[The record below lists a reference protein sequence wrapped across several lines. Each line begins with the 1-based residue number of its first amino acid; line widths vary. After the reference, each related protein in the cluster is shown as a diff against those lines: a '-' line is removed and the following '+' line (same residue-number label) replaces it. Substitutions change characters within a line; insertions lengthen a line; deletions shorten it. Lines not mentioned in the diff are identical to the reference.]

1 MNDIDEVAEWIDAF
15 VREGACYGATPTLR
29 ECMDVGDGHAGM
41 RVPDDAGVEHRA
53 GSPVYENAFLAALR
67 ALVAAGDIVPA
78 CTSEEQRGA
87 WERWMA
93 GVPED
98 AGTRAA
104 VSRVPLRAVPRSAP
118 APEQPPRH
126 KARAYLLDLLQA
138 EGRVR
143 YCRFYDGTEETERLL
158 CERFGLR
165 DGDES
170 AAVLMDDVVWGLTQA
185 GLVRTT
191 QLPEKLSD
199 GENDYLIE
207 RVEG

>member
-1 MNDIDEVAEWIDAF
+1 MSSIEEVAEWIEAF

-29 ECMDVGDGHAGM
+29 ECMDVGDEHAEM
-41 RVPDDAGVEHRA
+41 RVPDDAGAEHRA
-53 GSPVYENAFLAALR
+53 GSPLYENAFLAALR
-67 ALVAAGDIVPA
+67 ALVSAGDIVPA
-78 CTSEEQRGA
+78 AASEEQRGA

-104 VSRVPLRAVPRSAP
+104 VSHVPLRAVPRPTP

-126 KARAYLLDLLQA
+126 RARAYLLDLLKA

-143 YCRFYDGTEETERLL
+143 YCRFYDGTDETERLL

-165 DGDES
+165 YDDDS
-170 AAVLMDDVVWGLTQA
+170 AAVLMDDVVWDLTQA
-185 GLVRTT
+185 GLVKTT
-191 QLPEKLSD
+191 ELPEKLSD
-199 GENDYLIE
+199 GEHDSLIE
-207 RVEG
+207 LVEE